1 MTNSTNICI
10 PCGLCCDGTLIG
22 FVKLDTDEIP
32 TLKKVMEVE
41 DENDI
46 NIFLQPCESFCKTC
60 QIYSKRP
67 KSCDNFKC
75 QLLNSVENKQL
86 KYGTSLNIIEEVKQ
100 RKASIQQDLNQLQF
114 ELNSKSFY
122 FQIVEVQKQLSKQ
135 GSELQLTKS
144 EEILSTKIKVLD
156 DLISTHFGISMN

>member
-60 QIYSKRP
+60 QIYSKGLR
-67 KSCDNFKC
+67 
-75 QLLNSVENKQL
+75 VVI
-86 KYGTSLNIIEEVKQ
+86 TSNV
-100 RKASIQQDLNQLQF
+100 N
-114 ELNSKSFY
+114 Y
-122 FQIVEVQKQLSKQ
+122 
-135 GSELQLTKS
+135 
-144 EEILSTKIKVLD
+144 
-156 DLISTHFGISMN
+156 